1 MKIKKFYL
9 NILHNEKFHLLTLFI
24 FFLIS
29 TFNLKSYGISWDEQ
43 SSRAVGFINGKYILE
58 VFFGND
64 ILKDFTKFF
73 GLDFFDQYINSEKF
87 IFNTYAER
95 AYGPGFELPMA
106 LIELLSNFKNTKD
119 IFMLRHH
126 VNFIIFCIGLIF
138 FISF

>member
-43 SSRAVGFINGKYILE
+43 SSRAVGFINGKYIIE
-58 VFFGND
+58 VFFGNE
-64 ILKDFTKFF
+64 ILKDFTKF
-73 GLDFFDQYINSEKF
+73 LDYTFDEFINSDKY
-87 IFNTYAER
+87 IFNTYAEK

-106 LIELLSNFKNTKD
+106 LIELLSNLKIPKTYFYLS
-119 IFMLRHH
+119 I
-126 VNFIIFCIGLIF
+126 VNFIIFCVGLIF
-138 FISF
+138 YKF